1 MTTLNPLIDGMMKVA
16 RLAAAAQ
23 CANAPEGPAPSTQ
36 VHAEGFQGPHV
47 HCHLKKSPPLNGLC
61 RVWRP
66 PRRAI
71 DFLQQRQQCDRAFA
85 VRSTMTHSGQP
96 RMNIRRCVLG
106 AFLRDL
112 SQAQQFFEG
121 VESFGFVSLI
131 AREDFG
137 QNFGGALM
145 GKPQG
150 WNFRERQRSRRHV
163 KGDCLEAQCRDWP
176 YSVPARGEEADG
188 GHCGRDGQIE
198 SRRTR
203 DIDACRCGQ
212 VGQDHQTTWHH
223 SGMTEIPEFAALLE
237 EIVGSQH
244 HRSFSVDW
252 PFEEL
257 TRCSL
262 LNRIAQPQKLIYSLI
277 CLHLMLAFKIVH
289 RRGAD
294 RTSHCL
300 DLIKHRE
307 INDHPIEVVAQY
319 FASLQRH
326 CKSSVLKRSDYAI
339 SAGLAQPAI
348 AAAAAQ
354 PPSPSGWRSAC
365 LARTRVWRAGVR
377 LPPLAEERT
386 GQISVAAM
394 ASISTRKSGCE
405 SRCTS
410 TVVLVGSAGPKY
422 SIRTSTCL
430 KNSSMSVVKVW
441 VRTRSAS
448 VAPAAANAAFKFS

>member
-1 MTTLNPLIDGMMKVA
+1 MEFSGTTTVPTA
-16 RLAAAAQ
+16 CQSRL
-23 CANAPEGPAPSTQ
+23 
-36 VHAEGFQGPHV
+36 
-47 HCHLKKSPPLNGLC
+47 
-61 RVWRP
+61 
-66 PRRAI
+66 
-71 DFLQQRQQCDRAFA
+71 
-85 VRSTMTHSGQP
+85 
-96 RMNIRRCVLG
+96 
-106 AFLRDL
+106 
-112 SQAQQFFEG
+112 
-121 VESFGFVSLI
+121 SL
-131 AREDFG
+131 
-137 QNFGGALM
+137 
-145 GKPQG
+145 
-150 WNFRERQRSRRHV
+150 
-163 KGDCLEAQCRDWP
+163 QCRDWP

-289 RRGAD
+289 RRGAN
-294 RTSHCL
+294 RTPHCL
-300 DLIKHRE
+300 AVIKHRE

-339 SAGLAQPAI
+339 SAGLARCAHGHRVVNAQCGELC
-348 AAAAAQ
+348 AAAIEKWIVAERAFG
-354 PPSPSGWRSAC
+354 PRSRKRYRSLVRCYAEHDVGLPERALRPSLRKDDDLSSSA
-365 LARTRVWRAGVR
+365 
-377 LPPLAEERT
+377 
-386 GQISVAAM
+386 
-394 ASISTRKSGCE
+394 E
-405 SRCTS
+405 SQ
-410 TVVLVGSAGPKY
+410 A
-422 SIRTSTCL
+422 
-430 KNSSMSVVKVW
+430 
-441 VRTRSAS
+441 
-448 VAPAAANAAFKFS
+448 